1 MKATLYGTRLSPFV
15 EKCARALELKGIEFE
30 LVPPKGPQDLKK
42 WNPATGKM
50 PVLALDGERIYDSSR
65 ILRRLDELVPE
76 PALFSADPAI
86 AHRQSF
92 FEDWSDESLYW
103 YSMAFRWAP
112 ENEKATVAQ
121 VSALLPTLL
130 RPLAGLILPRLIGGA
145 ARAQGLARE
154 PIAVLIDELGR
165 RFDEVLALLEDK
177 PFLFADKVSGA
188 DLAIFAQ
195 IETMKS
201 GPTPQCTELV
211 NERPALVAYLERVD
225 LASRPRGSKSA
236 HKLRAA

>member
-1 MKATLYGTRLSPFV
+1 MKATEKATLYGTRLSPFV

-50 PVLALDGERIYDSSR
+50 PVLALDGDRIYDSSR

-121 VSALLPTLL
+121 VSVLLPTLL
-130 RPLAGLILPRLIGGA
+130 RPLAGLSLQSGQFRLPGGDRGADFVRGILLDEMASGHGDLLLVRPRPAKIPRLA
-145 ARAQGLARE
+145 DQNRAR
-154 PIAVLIDELGR
+154 I
-165 RFDEVLALLEDK
+165 
-177 PFLFADKVSGA
+177 
-188 DLAIFAQ
+188 
-195 IETMKS
+195 
-201 GPTPQCTELV
+201 
-211 NERPALVAYLERVD
+211 RVD
-225 LASRPRGSKSA
+225 E
-236 HKLRAA
+236 KLRHVATR